1 VTSTSIPD
9 SGSPLSC
16 QLTFSH
22 YIYVFIN
29 FSKLSNSGK
38 ELRYEEHMGFQV
50 IIIIIII
57 IIIIKRKN
65 SYNVVVVKD
74 VQNRY

>member
-29 FSKLSNSGK
+29 FSKLSNSEK
-38 ELRYEEHMGFQV
+38 ELCYEEHMGFQV
-50 IIIIIII
+50 IIII

>member
-9 SGSPLSC
+9 SGSSLPR

-29 FSKLSNSGK
+29 FSKLSNSEK

-57 IIIIKRKN
+57 IRKN

>member
-1 VTSTSIPD
+1 VTSRSIPD

-29 FSKLSNSGK
+29 FSILSNSEE

-50 IIIIIII
+50 IKKKMGGKKTGKIPTMLWW
-57 IIIIKRKN
+57 
-65 SYNVVVVKD
+65 
-74 VQNRY
+74 

>member
-1 VTSTSIPD
+1 VTSRSIPD

-29 FSKLSNSGK
+29 FFKLSNSEK
-38 ELRYEEHMGFQV
+38 ELRYEEHMGFQ
-50 IIIIIII
+50 
-57 IIIIKRKN
+57 IKEGIKKEGKN

-74 VQNRY
+74 VQKRYRLL